1 MSKLSPYNKLL
12 VNFEVFAIW
21 NTCVLLIQN
30 NYCKGLTGTPDGR
43 QLLINTST
51 ILQNLCNLLNDSQKS
66 IATDASL
73 ALINLS
79 ADEDVVDILVAE
91 GSKIIENML
100 KIVVNPEHEL
110 ADPACMVLSN
120 ISRTKCGSEKVF
132 QEMGKNLDKYI
143 DIFCQESFNQK
154 GARLHYLAAVFSNL
168 SQIPTMRE

>member
-1 MSKLSPYNKLL
+1 M
-12 VNFEVFAIW
+12 
-21 NTCVLLIQN
+21 LLIQN

-120 ISRTKCGSEKVF
+120 ISRTKRGSEKVF